1 MAILM
6 SSVEVKTPSR
16 AAVTASHLSKV
27 GFEKTRFFRKNR
39 IFPNPPSNFCSR
51 FDFMYIRIS
60 VMVAISS
67 VTTKL
72 IDSLSKKDK
81 LVAKF
86 INLQESEA
94 DLSAQRIGQELITN
108 TLPKSIFARSIVD
121 LCDNAFREIFEN
133 IIVYLGPK
141 FVGEKVFK
149 KAYSKKL
156 SKGLQDTVFTEA
168 KDLLKEEKA
177 DKKTLMPIKAAIAV
191 SALSIP
197 LAEYALSY
205 VKNLFTLKMF
215 KQADFNNIAN
225 LNKDKVETNE
235 HQEKVKE
242 SAKKHIKLTG
252 GLIAGCLAFSALL
265 VTKGKDSKVLNHISE
280 AVLAPGSKFFKNNE
294 KYKNFFN
301 KYFGLDFATKEIKD
315 KEGKVIS
322 RKFAISKGQI
332 VASVIAGFFGYT
344 GAAKDRGKQD
354 YKEVL
359 YRFPLVGLYAI
370 VGNELFVKGFNN
382 YMKKSGKCKELFDC
396 QAKNKDKM
404 PKLMELGNFAHE
416 LAAKNGTTAKAEFE
430 KLLKQK
436 KILIGVPVLF
446 GFTVMGLFVAACSRY
461 FTQYRYNKD
470 KQAQEMTK
478 Q

>member
-1 MAILM
+1 MA
-6 SSVEVKTPSR
+6 SV
-16 AAVTASHLSKV
+16 A
-27 GFEKTRFFRKNR
+27 
-39 IFPNPPSNFCSR
+39 
-51 FDFMYIRIS
+51 
-60 VMVAISS
+60 S

-72 IDSLSKKDK
+72 IDSLPKTDK
-81 LVAKF
+81 LAAKF

-108 TLPKSIFARSIVD
+108 TLPKSLFARSIVD

-141 FVGEKVFK
+141 FVGEKVFS
-149 KAYSKKL
+149 KAYSSKL
-156 SKGLQDTVFTEA
+156 DKRFQNTVFREA
-168 KDLLKEEKA
+168 KDILKDEKVTKS

-225 LNKDKVETNE
+225 LNKEKVETDA
-235 HQEKVKE
+235 HQEKVRE
-242 SAKKHIKLTG
+242 SAKNHIKLTG
-252 GLIAGCLAFSALL
+252 GLIAGCLALSALL
-265 VTKGKDSKVLNHISE
+265 ATKGKDSKAFNHISE

-301 KYFGLDFATKEIKD
+301 KYFGMDFATKEIHD
-315 KEGKVIS
+315 EIGKVVS
-322 RKFAISKGQI
+322 RKLAISKGQI

-354 YKEVL
+354 YKEIL

-370 VGNELFVKGFNN
+370 VGNDLFVKGFNN
-382 YMKKSGKCKELFDC
+382 YLKKSGKCKELFEA
-396 QAKNKDKM
+396 QAKNKNKM

-416 LAAKNGTTAKAEFE
+416 LASKNGTTAKAEFE

-436 KILIGVPVLF
+436 KILIGAPVLF
-446 GFTVMGLFVAACSRY
+446 GFTVMGLFVAGCSRY

-470 KQAQEMTK
+470 KQEQEVK
-478 Q
+478 QKEIVNSK